1 MDAPIPLR
9 GVFKFGLP
17 PSLPAAPAPG
27 AAGRLTRVLSGIVG
41 RPVRLVSY
49 VEYDALTEALR
60 RGDVDAAWTP
70 PLVAARAEALGAR
83 VLVRPLRRGSV
94 RSRSALLVRADT
106 SLQLETLG
114 GTTAAWVDRNSLAG
128 YLLAMSWLRERG
140 MDPARLF
147 SQQLFLGSFQGALEA
162 LLGGEAD
169 VAALFAPPEGHDLRQ
184 SVEEVAPGRSQ
195 DVRVLACT
203 MPALHDAWVVA
214 PHVSL
219 PEALRLERGLLS
231 VRELPE
237 GTALLR
243 DVLRAERLER
253 APELGHRELF
263 GRGLGD
269 VTLPLRLEAPA

>member
-1 MDAPIPLR
+1 MTIPR
-9 GVFKFGLP
+9 TAFRFGLP
-17 PSLPAAPAPG
+17 PSLPVAPVPG

-41 RPVRLVSY
+41 RPVQLVSF
-49 VEYDALTEALR
+49 VEYEALTEALR
-60 RGDVDAAWTP
+60 RGDVDAAWAP

-94 RSRSALLVRADT
+94 RSRSALLVRAD
-106 SLQLETLG
+106 SPLQLETLG
-114 GTTAAWVDRNSLAG
+114 GSIAAWVDRTSVAGHLLPLA
-128 YLLAMSWLRERG
+128 WLRERG
-140 MDPARLF
+140 LDPLRLF
-147 SQQLFLGSFQGALEA
+147 GQQLFLGSYQAALEA

-169 VAALFAPPEGHDLRQ
+169 VAAVFAPPEGEDLRQ
-184 SVEEVAPGRSQ
+184 SVEEVAPGRAQ

-214 PHVSL
+214 PHVSVL
-219 PEALRLERGLLS
+219 EALRLERGLLA

-243 DVLRAERLER
+243 DVVRADRLER

-263 GRGLGD
+263 GRGLSD
-269 VTLPLRLEAPA
+269 VTLPSRLEVSA

>member
-1 MDAPIPLR
+1 MTAPR
-9 GVFKFGLP
+9 SAFRFGVP
-17 PSLPAAPAPG
+17 PSLPAAPGPG
-27 AAGRLTRVLSGIVG
+27 AMGRLTRVLSGIVG
-41 RPVRLVSY
+41 GAVRVLTVRD
-49 VEYDALTEALR
+49 YDALTDALR
-60 RGDVDAAWTP
+60 RGEVDAAWAP
-70 PLVAARAEALGAR
+70 PLIAARAEALGAR
-83 VLVRPLRRGSV
+83 VLVRPVRRGSV
-94 RSRSALLVRADT
+94 RSRSALLVRADS

-114 GTTAAWVDRNSLAG
+114 GTTAAWVDRSSLAG
-128 YLLAMSWLRERG
+128 HLLPMAWLRERG
-140 MDPARLF
+140 LDPQRLF
-147 SQQLFLGSFQGALEA
+147 GQQLFLGSYQAALEA
-162 LLGGEAD
+162 LLGGDAD

-184 SVEEVAPGRSQ
+184 SVEEVTPGRSQ

-214 PHVSL
+214 PHVPL
-219 PEALRLERGLLS
+219 PEALRLERGLLA
-231 VRELPE
+231 VREVPE

>member
-1 MDAPIPLR
+1 MTAPR
-9 GVFKFGLP
+9 SSAFRFGLP
-17 PSLPAAPAPG
+17 PSLPVAPLPG

-41 RPVRLVSY
+41 RQVSLLALPD
-49 VEYDALTEALR
+49 YDALTEALR
-60 RGDVDAAWTP
+60 RGDVDGAWAP

-94 RSRSALLVRADT
+94 RSRSALLVRADST
-106 SLQLETLG
+106 LQLETLG
-114 GTTAAWVDRNSLAG
+114 GTTAAWVDRASLAG
-128 YLLAMSWLRERG
+128 HLLPMAWLRDRG
-140 MDPARLF
+140 LEPTGLF
-147 SQQLFLGSFQGALEA
+147 GQQLFLGSYQAALEA
-162 LLGGEAD
+162 LLAGDAE

-184 SVEEVAPGRSQ
+184 SVEEVAPGRAAE
-195 DVRVLACT
+195 VRVLACT
-203 MPALHDAWVVA
+203 MPALHDAWLVA

-243 DVLRAERLER
+243 DVVRAERLER

-263 GRGLGD
+263 GRGLTE
-269 VTLPLRLEAPA
+269 VTLPLRMEGHA